1 MFGGNAYEV
10 AMIQHI
16 PSLFFLLQRNGFP
29 LRLRYQTSVTMLRYL
44 RSSAFYREP
53 VLTTYLT
60 NVTDVMSLTPSFSF
74 IWLWA
79 WELGWSQCPWGLG
92 GGHHF
97 VCLEILVLQQGC
109 SSKVNCITSF
119 KSLQKF
125 FSWLH
130 WRQIPKKWNLKI
142 LILKLE

>member
-74 IWLWA
+74 I
-79 WELGWSQCPWGLG
+79 
-92 GGHHF
+92 
-97 VCLEILVLQQGC
+97 
-109 SSKVNCITSF
+109 
-119 KSLQKF
+119 
-125 FSWLH
+125 
-130 WRQIPKKWNLKI
+130 
-142 LILKLE
+142 